1 MNGQTS
7 CKLAKNQKHFELF
20 PRIMFTKIFFVSQF
34 TLKINR
40 NCFRNISGAK
50 TWSFNIS
57 LFGLL
62 NYLPFHVAASFTC
75 LSTMPTR
82 RHAGGS
88 SLIRV
93 PSLHVSSLRMS
104 GAIIIINII
113 IVPVF
118 ICLPGVDT
126 FRLLYFSAPPLLGEN
141 MRK

>member
-1 MNGQTS
+1 MIT
-7 CKLAKNQKHFELF
+7 KLSQYSLDQKPGALTFSPPHVEL
-20 PRIMFTKIFFVSQF
+20 PS
-34 TLKINR
+34 
-40 NCFRNISGAK
+40 ISRRG
-50 TWSFNIS
+50 F
-57 LFGLL
+57 L
-62 NYLPFHVAASFTC
+62 HVP
-75 LSTMPTR
+75 STMPTR

-88 SLIRV
+88 SLIRA

-126 FRLLYFSAPPLLGEN
+126 FWLLYSAAPPLLGEN